1 MNPVITTDLL
11 DALALTL
18 AQGSFFQSPPALEEQ
33 GAGGAAVIFERPALV
48 GASLATLAV
57 VAFVLFNR
65 RERAKAGALA
75 AAGLLLLAGAGVA
88 AGVLVET
95 PRERVRAL
103 TRTLVEATGRADR
116 DAVAALLDEQV
127 DLLMGGRRVGG
138 DGRAM
143 LLGALERLDGR
154 YALEEVVVLET
165 QASLDADRRAR
176 TQTHIR
182 ATPFGGGPSLS
193 WWLLNWRL
201 DAQNEWKVT
210 RIDGLLINGREPGP
224 SWMP

>member
-1 MNPVITTDLL
+1 MNPVITPDLL

-33 GAGGAAVIFERPALV
+33 GAGGAAALFERPALV
-48 GASLATLAV
+48 GASLATLAL

-65 RERAKAGALA
+65 REQAKVGALV

-103 TRTLVEATGRADR
+103 TRSLVEATGRADR
-116 DAVAALLDEQV
+116 AAVAGLLDAQV
-127 DLLMGGRRVGG
+127 DLLMGGRRVPG

-143 LLGALERLDGR
+143 LLGALERLEGR
-154 YALEEVVVLET
+154 YALQEAVVLET
-165 QASLDADRRAR
+165 QVSLDADRRAR

-182 ATPFGGGPSLS
+182 AVPDGGGPSLS
-193 WWLLNWRL
+193 WWLLNWR
-201 DAQNEWKVT
+201 QNAEGEWKAT
-210 RIDGLLINGREPGP
+210 RIDGLLINGRAPGP